1 MFHVKPEPSEDQSP
15 YEPSVT
21 GDSPAPSAAAV
32 FGDRLDAAERYRH
45 FLATDGTVRG
55 LIGPR
60 EVPRLWDRHLVNC
73 AVIGELIDE
82 GQSVIDIGSGAG
94 LPGIPLAIA
103 RPDLSITLIEPLLRR
118 TTFLE
123 EVVETLGLNVR
134 VVRGRAEEKTVLA
147 EVKPADV
154 VTSRAVAPLERL
166 VRWSVPLI
174 SPAGRL
180 VAIKGSS
187 AEDEIAR
194 DWQRAAKLG
203 IVDLKVQT
211 CGADGLEQA
220 TTVIVGFKRGGPGRS
235 GEKDAGGENQT
246 RRHAGPNS
254 SARKTGR

>member
-1 MFHVKPEPSEDQSP
+1 M
-15 YEPSVT
+15 
-21 GDSPAPSAAAV
+21 
-32 FGDRLDAAERYRH
+32 
-45 FLATDGTVRG
+45 LATDGTVRG

-60 EVPRLWDRHLVNC
+60 EVLRLWDRHLVNC

-103 RPDLSITLIEPLLRR
+103 RPDLNITLIEPLLRR

-123 EVVETLGLNVR
+123 EVVERLDLNVR
-134 VVRGRAEEKTVLA
+134 VIRGRAEEKTVLA
-147 EVKPADV
+147 EVEPADV

-166 VRWSVPLI
+166 VRWSAPLI

-203 IVDLKVQT
+203 IVDLKAQT
-211 CGADGLEQA
+211 CGADVLEQA
-220 TTVIVGFKRGGPGRS
+220 TTVIVGFKRGGSGRS
-235 GEKDAGGENQT
+235 REKDAGGVGNPS
-246 RRHAGPNS
+246 RRSAGPNS
-254 SARKTGR
+254 SVRKSGR